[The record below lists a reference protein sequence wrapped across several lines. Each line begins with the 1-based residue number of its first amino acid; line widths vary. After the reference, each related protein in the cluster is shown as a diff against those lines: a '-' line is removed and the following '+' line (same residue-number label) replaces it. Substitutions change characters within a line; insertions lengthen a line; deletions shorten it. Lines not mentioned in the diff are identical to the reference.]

1 MFEKLFSGFFAR
13 TFWLFSILVLTLSV
27 FFTLIHISRQ
37 SEMLNQDL
45 TARGLSYAENMATA
59 SELGVFSENPYFLR
73 PMVKKILREADVVY
87 AGVYTVSGRVLAS
100 ESKGDQ
106 FSIDSGAKA
115 EILDQLLKD
124 KHSYNAGR
132 WLRGIEVIEFWAPVI
147 VSNKVTDEDIFL
159 DDKLFEDSASADSA
173 DVGRVIGVVLV
184 RLSQDRITA
193 RRNDVV
199 ITNLSVTLFFLPLAM
214 LVTYF
219 MARSITA
226 PILELNKGVHKL
238 EQGEHFEPIDVADSN
253 EIGDLATSFN
263 QMAHSLKK
271 KDDEIRQSMQRLS
284 ALNHIA
290 SVVSRSLD
298 INQILEDALVELLK
312 VTSMDAAWVSLRS
325 PEDGTM
331 VLAAAKMSDDSYV
344 DRDELVAISEQMEE
358 TVRVTGDVVIIE
370 DAASD
375 VALESRTEVGGFRG
389 LVCIPMISQDDV
401 AVGIIYVTSFKQYK
415 FSKDELDLLFAIR
428 DEIGLAVQNSTLY
441 EQLKEQLKETRN
453 AQFQLI
459 SAARLASI
467 GELAANVAHEVNN
480 PLTGILT
487 HTCLLRDGREW
498 EESDKRRLDIVY
510 NETMRIRKIVRSLLD
525 FSRQGETERSSVD
538 LNVIVKETL
547 ELVMHHAESANIKLV
562 ENCAEHSP
570 LLYLDATQIKQ
581 VFLNI
586 INNAVYAMTEGG
598 GINVSSSSDDESVW
612 VTISDNGPG
621 IPSSVL
627 EKIFDPF
634 FTTKPETKGTGLGL
648 SVSLGIIKE
657 HGGVIEVET
666 AENEGTTFTVKLPRN
681 EDNRPLDA
689 EQHTV

>member
-13 TFWLFSILVLTLSV
+13 TFWSFSIFVLTLSA

-59 SELGVFSENPYFLR
+59 SELGVFSENPYFLL

-87 AGVYTVSGRVLAS
+87 AAVYTSSGRILAS

-106 FSIDSGAKA
+106 FSFDSEVKPK
-115 EILDQLLKD
+115 ELDQLLKE
-124 KHSYNAGR
+124 KRSFNAWRG
-132 WLRGIEVIEFWAPVI
+132 LQGIEVIEFWAPVI
-147 VSNKVTDEDIFL
+147 VSKKVTDEGIFL
-159 DDKLFEDSASADSA
+159 DSDFFEEDLNSDLA

-184 RLSQDRITA
+184 RLSQERITA
-193 RRNDVV
+193 RLNDLVM
-199 ITNLSVTLFFLPLAM
+199 TNLSITLFFLPIAM
-214 LVTYF
+214 FITYF
-219 MARSITA
+219 MARSITD
-226 PILELNKGVHKL
+226 PILALNKGVHKL
-238 EQGEHFEPIDVADSN
+238 EQGEDFEPIDVVDSN
-253 EIGDLATSFN
+253 EIGALATSFN
-263 QMAHSLKK
+263 QMARSLKR
-271 KDDEIRQSMQRLS
+271 KDDEINQSMQRLS

-298 INQILEDALVELLK
+298 IKQILQDALVELLK
-312 VTSMDAAWVSLRS
+312 VTSMDAAWVCLRS
-325 PEDGTM
+325 PESGEI
-331 VLAAAKMSDDSYV
+331 VLAAAQLRDNSQV
-344 DRDELVAISEQMEE
+344 AHDELTAISTQMEDA
-358 TVRVTGDVVIIE
+358 VLVTGDVIIIE
-370 DAASD
+370 DANSD
-375 VALESRTEVGGFRG
+375 VALESQIRAGGFRG
-389 LVCIPMISQDDV
+389 LVCIPMISQNHLSDGV
-401 AVGIIYVTSFKQYK
+401 IYVASFNRYK
-415 FSKDELDLLFAIR
+415 FAEDELNLLFAIR
-428 DEIGLAVQNSTLY
+428 DEIGLAVQNSSLY

-498 EESDKRRLDIVY
+498 EEGDKRRLDIVY
-510 NETMRIRKIVRSLLD
+510 NETMRIRKIVRNLLD
-525 FSRQGETERSSVD
+525 FSRQGETERSLIDV
-538 LNVIVKETL
+538 NQIVKETI
-547 ELVMHHAESANIKLV
+547 ELVTHHAESAGIKI
-562 ENCAEHSP
+562 EDNCVAQLPVS
-570 LLYLDATQIKQ
+570 YLDATQIKQ

-598 GINVSSSSDDESVW
+598 VIKVSSSADDEYLRVD
-612 VTISDNGPG
+612 ISDNGPG
-621 IPSSVL
+621 IPAHVL

-657 HGGVIEVET
+657 HGGLIEVDT
-666 AENEGTTFTVKLPRN
+666 AKNEGTTFTIKF
-681 EDNRPLDA
+681 PLDRG
-689 EQHTV
+689 EQPITC